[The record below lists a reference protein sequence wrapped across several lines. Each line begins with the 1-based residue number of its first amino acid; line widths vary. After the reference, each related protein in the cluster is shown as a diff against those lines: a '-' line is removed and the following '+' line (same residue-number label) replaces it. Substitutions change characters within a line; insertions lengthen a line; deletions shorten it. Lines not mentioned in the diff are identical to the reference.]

1 MSSKKD
7 IELAVIQ
14 IVKEQYDL
22 DWTPGLNDTIEPSA
36 SDDNFVQTIMALEET
51 FDMVVSDEEAGNIH
65 SVNDM
70 VELVTKKIPPR
81 SISGGLPPTSTNS
94 TADEYYN
101 KGLECA
107 KGGDIEQAVSYYE
120 KAISIDPFYAD
131 AYKDIGILYDNL
143 WQRWGDLGDG
153 ETDTNYREY
162 HRKAE
167 KIFLKTIE
175 VCQQNILHRLHEE
188 VDHNYIIVIANRR
201 LEKNE

>member
-1 MSSKKD
+1 MSSKE
-7 IELAVIQ
+7 IEIAVIQ

-65 SVNDM
+65 SLNDM
-70 VELVTKKIPPR
+70 VELVIIKISPR
-81 SISGGLPPTSTNS
+81 NNSGSLPQTNANS
-94 TADEYYN
+94 AADEYYN

-107 KGGDIEQAVSYYE
+107 KGGDIDKAVSYYE
-120 KAISIDPFYAD
+120 KVISIDPFYAD

-143 WQRWGDLGDG
+143 WRRWGDLGDG
-153 ETDTNYREY
+153 NTDTDYSEY

-175 VCQQNILHRLHEE
+175 VCQQNILNRLHDE
-188 VDHNYIIVIANRR
+188 VDHNLIIGIANKR
-201 LEKNE
+201 LERNE